1 MQSSAVKCRKV
12 SNLRQKLEVETS
24 DRSHLSGELSES
36 SALKKIPVDSK
47 VDLKV

>member
-36 SALKKIPVDSK
+36 SALKIPVDSK